1 MPYFGLIL
9 YILKFIFIKKK
20 KKIVFVGK
28 QMLQYK
34 LDKKNK
40 KLYNLKKI
48 LYEAHISSIL
58 FLHISCTIML
68 H

>member
-20 KKIVFVGK
+20 KNVFVGK

-34 LDKKNK
+34 LDKKK
-40 KLYNLKKI
+40 KNLYNLKKI
-48 LYEAHISSIL
+48 LYEAHLSSIS